1 MDCKYFGKCGSCK
14 LYTTDY
20 NEQLNK
26 KEIKIKNKFKVF
38 FDKKIEIF
46 TSKEKNFRDRVEF
59 KIFHKDNQISYSMR
73 GFEKEIVLIDSC
85 EIVSEKI
92 AILMKP
98 LLDKISQN
106 RELEHKLFTIE
117 FLSSEIDM
125 LVTLIYHKKLSEE
138 WETLAKELEKE
149 FNISIIGR
157 SRKEK
162 KILSKDFI
170 KKEIII
176 QDKKYSYNYI
186 ENSFTQPNGS
196 INQQML
202 KWVLNKTNNFD
213 GDLIEL
219 YCGAGNFTIPLSNNF
234 KKVLAT
240 EISKT
245 SIKSAKINCELNN
258 INNIDFIRMSSEEFS
273 EALNGV
279 RKFRRLENINLDDFK
294 LKTIFIDPPRAGL
307 DDLTRKLVSEFEN
320 IIYISCNPETL
331 YKDLE
336 QLTKSHQIKEFAIFD
351 QFPYTEHIESGI
363 ILSAI

>member
-1 MDCKYFGKCGSCK
+1 MNCKYFGKCGSCK

-20 NEQLNK
+20 SEQLNT

-125 LVTLIYHKKLSEE
+125 LITLIYHKKLSEE

-234 KKVLAT
+234 KK
-240 EISKT
+240 
-245 SIKSAKINCELNN
+245 
-258 INNIDFIRMSSEEFS
+258 F
-273 EALNGV
+273 
-279 RKFRRLENINLDDFK
+279 
-294 LKTIFIDPPRAGL
+294 
-307 DDLTRKLVSEFEN
+307 
-320 IIYISCNPETL
+320 
-331 YKDLE
+331 
-336 QLTKSHQIKEFAIFD
+336 
-351 QFPYTEHIESGI
+351 
-363 ILSAI
+363 